1 MGAEVPKQFLVLD
14 DKPIL
19 MHTLEQFAQCPS
31 HPEII
36 LVLPE
41 NEFSTWR
48 NLLTRY
54 VCDVPHLLVA
64 GGNTRI
70 ESVRNGLSMI
80 DTKKSLV
87 AIHDGVRPFVS
98 TKIIE
103 ESYAVAKQKGSAVAC
118 VMLKDS
124 IRFVNGIETKALDRT
139 QYRLVQT
146 PQTFQTQHILKAY
159 QTPDIAHLTDDA
171 SVWEAS
177 GRQVTLIEG
186 SYDNIKI
193 TTPEDL
199 KIAEALL

>member
-1 MGAEVPKQFLVLD
+1 MGADTPKQFLVLD

-31 HPEII
+31 RPEII

-48 NLLTRY
+48 GLLTRY
-54 VCDVPHLLVA
+54 ICDVPHLLVA

-124 IRFVNGIETKALDRT
+124 IRLVNGIETKALDRT

-159 QTPDIAHLTDDA
+159 QTPNIAHLTDDA

-199 KIAEALL
+199 KMAEALL